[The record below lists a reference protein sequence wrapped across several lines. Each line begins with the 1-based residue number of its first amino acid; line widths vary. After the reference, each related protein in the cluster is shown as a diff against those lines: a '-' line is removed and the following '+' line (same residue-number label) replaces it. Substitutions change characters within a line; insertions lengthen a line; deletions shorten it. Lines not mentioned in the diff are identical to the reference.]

1 MNVKSQNFV
10 DADSSDEGDDFE
22 GEEGVTDSRTKIA
35 EAFANDDDI
44 LRDFKKEAQE
54 KAKAKRALNKRPA
67 DMPGWGSWAG
77 SDADMKKKRKRT
89 RNKHRDA
96 LAEKAGKKPKVRV
109 SGAPIYYVIS
119 FISFGRSNYFTYLI
133 T

>member
-1 MNVKSQNFV
+1 MNVKSQNFA

-109 SGAPIYYVIS
+109 GGAPFS
-119 FISFGRSNYFTYLI
+119 YFLHLFLCDLI
-133 T
+133 TLHIT